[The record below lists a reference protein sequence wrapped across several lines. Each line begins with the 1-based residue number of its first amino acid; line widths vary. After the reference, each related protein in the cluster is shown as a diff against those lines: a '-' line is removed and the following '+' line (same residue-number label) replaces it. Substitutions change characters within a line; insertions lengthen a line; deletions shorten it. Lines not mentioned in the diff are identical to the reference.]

1 MFLNGRNTNC
11 PIFAEQ
17 KLSSYFC
24 FIKTFLKMFLKSR
37 KNFLA
42 KVQASF
48 LHQLTFWSLL
58 LSPIIIMILLSKCQ
72 INFLTTSS
80 MQVDVWHKKEIKTK
94 FYQVKH
100 EVYVYRKS
108 SSSVYFPLY
117 HNYLTPDWLVLD
129 KILERGASRE
139 ISST

>member
-80 MQVDVWHKKEIKTK
+80 MQVDVWHKKEIKAK
-94 FYQVKH
+94 FYQVKYK
-100 EVYVYRKS
+100 VYIERVLHQFS
-108 SSSVYFPLY
+108 SLY